1 MSEYRVIA
9 KAKVSKCPFVKT
21 GAKIIIEG
29 PLVNLSE
36 TDSLCATALAAINY
50 SLYMMKKAK
59 NPKEFGKDDVYT
71 VQCPDPETGVI
82 FEISRILISSS

>member
-1 MSEYRVIA
+1 MPEYRVT
-9 KAKVSKCPFVKT
+9 AKVKISKCPFVKV
-21 GAKIIIEG
+21 GDKIVIEG

-59 NPKEFGKDDVYT
+59 DPKEFGKDDVYT

-82 FEISRILISSS
+82 FEISRILISSY